1 LRELQI
7 LLACWAGACPLCQRN
22 LPRSTPWLH
31 PAAHP
36 T

>member
-7 LLACWAGACPLCQRN
+7 LLACWAGACPLCQRT

-31 PAAHP
+31 PSTHP